1 MLTQGWGRRL
11 MAEAERLLTQRGC
24 PKLNVQVRSG
34 NTAVLGYCARLGYQ
48 VDEVVCLGKRLI
60 PD

>member
-1 MLTQGWGRRL
+1 M

-24 PKLNVQVRSG
+24 PKLNLQVRSG
-34 NTAVLGYCARLGYQ
+34 NTAVLGYYARLGYQ